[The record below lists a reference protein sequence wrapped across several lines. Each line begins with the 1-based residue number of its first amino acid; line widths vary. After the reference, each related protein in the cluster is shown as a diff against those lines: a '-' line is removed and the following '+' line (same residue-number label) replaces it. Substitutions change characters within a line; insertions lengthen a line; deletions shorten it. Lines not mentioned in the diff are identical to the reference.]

1 MALYRLAIPLVL
13 FAGCDSA
20 PVGKSE
26 AQRAYERTV
35 DAAVAAVE
43 AAIGEARAADA
54 SACRLL
60 PLGEN
65 NVGAATFYRVYS
77 VTAGD
82 PALVLALAA
91 RVAEIDRAA
100 VAAGVLDYPNGTPPP
115 PAIELRDGRCQFVPV
130 VVVD

>member
-1 MALYRLAIPLVL
+1 MTLIRFAIPLVL
-13 FAGCDSA
+13 LAGCDSSGPIA
-20 PVGKSE
+20 GKSE
-26 AQRAYERTV
+26 AQLAYEEASG
-35 DAAVAAVE
+35 AAVRAVE
-43 AAIGEARAADA
+43 AAIGQARAADV

-77 VTAGD
+77 ATDGD
-82 PALVLALAA
+82 PARVLALAA

-115 PAIELRDGRCQFVPV
+115 PAIELRDGR
-130 VVVD
+130 